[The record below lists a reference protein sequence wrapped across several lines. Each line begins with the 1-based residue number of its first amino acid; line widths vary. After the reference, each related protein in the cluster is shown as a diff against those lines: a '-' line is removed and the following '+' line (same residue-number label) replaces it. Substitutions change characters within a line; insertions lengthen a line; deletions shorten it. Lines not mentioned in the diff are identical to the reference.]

1 MPVANTANM
10 LQGRLPGVMLTNNG
24 AQAGHDS
31 PEIRIRGV
39 GTFEHNDPMVL
50 IDGVESSVSQIA
62 EIPADDIESVSVLKD
77 AASASIY
84 GVRAANGV
92 ILVTTKRGGEQK
104 PTITYSGSIAL
115 QEATVLPDYVN
126 SYEWAKMYNE
136 CWPSKAYTDDMLQK
150 LQMDQIPIILPIPI
164 GLRKCSVR
172 QLCTNTICQ

>member
-1 MPVANTANM
+1 
-10 LQGRLPGVMLTNNG
+10 MLTNNG

-136 CWPSKAYTDDMLQK
+136 CWPSKAYTMICYRNCK
-150 LQMDQIPIILPIPI
+150 MDQIPIILPIPI

>member
-1 MPVANTANM
+1 M
-10 LQGRLPGVMLTNNG
+10 
-24 AQAGHDS
+24 
-31 PEIRIRGV
+31 
-39 GTFEHNDPMVL
+39 
-50 IDGVESSVSQIA
+50 
-62 EIPADDIESVSVLKD
+62 KD

-136 CWPSKAYTDDMLQK
+136 CWPSKAYTDEMLQSCK
-150 LQMDQIPIILPIPI
+150 TDQTPIILPIPI
-164 GLRKCSVR
+164 GLRKCFV
-172 QLCTNTICQ
+172 QQPCTNTICL